1 MTQNDDRINSLFD
14 ELVPASGKAESLA
27 GEIIRATAR
36 IGYRYYN
43 DGDMIGTGYGKETCN
58 PAARFLLDKLP
69 MELTGFICKMWE
81 EDDEARYEVTLEEF
95 IGSIADYIE
104 SHPELRF
111 EPTEDMW
118 DFRNSEEDI
127 DDTENEEEYYC

>member
-27 GEIIRATAR
+27 GEIVRATSR

-43 DGDMIGTGYGKETCN
+43 DGDMVGTSYGKETCN

-69 MELTGFICKMWE
+69 TGLTGFIYKLWDE
-81 EDDEARYEVTLEEF
+81 EDETRYEAILEEF
-95 IGSIADYIE
+95 VGNIADYVE
-104 SHPELRF
+104 SHPELRS

-118 DFRNSEEDI
+118 NFRNPEEDV
-127 DDTENEEEYYC
+127 DDTDE